1 MLDNKPQKY
10 YDFKQIEKKPLRKSS
25 KQDQNDSKRAAGGEI
40 AV

>member
-1 MLDNKPQKY
+1 MKKY

-25 KQDQNDSKRAAGGEI
+25 KQNRKDSKRAAGGVI

>member
-1 MLDNKPQKY
+1 MLDNKQQKY

-25 KQDQNDSKRAAGGEI
+25 KQDQNDSKRAADGEI